1 MGLGLAYCHLM
12 YHHRSMVALLIEL
25 VGGPDDGL
33 VVEALWCGSGVVVHR
48 GHRYRWCAEDTG
60 APYLRYEGESVAA

>member
-1 MGLGLAYCHLM
+1 
-12 YHHRSMVALLIEL
+12 MVALLIEL